1 MSGDVE
7 LLHNLT
13 EAVSIFKWNVGGQQ
27 IRTEEGVAAVVLNE
41 KKELFY
47 VFFKREWFH
56 SYSRQ
61 FPQEEGVGFGQ
72 SISLGILQKAVAD
85 EASIVIVFPD
95 RKMYTRP
102 AQKWLDYA
110 QKHWTIR
117 HAKDGDIT
125 ASVPS
130 RFLQR
135 FE

>member
-1 MSGDVE
+1 MSGDVD
-7 LLHNLT
+7 LLHNLA
-13 EAVSIFKWNVGGQQ
+13 EAASIFKWSVGGQQ

-72 SISLGILQKAVAD
+72 SISLVILQKAVGDRAT
-85 EASIVIVFPD
+85 IVIVFPD
-95 RKMYTRP
+95 RKMYSCT
-102 AQKWLDYA
+102 AQDWLDYS
-110 QKHWTIR
+110 QKHGTIR
-117 HAKDGDIT
+117 HARDGDIT